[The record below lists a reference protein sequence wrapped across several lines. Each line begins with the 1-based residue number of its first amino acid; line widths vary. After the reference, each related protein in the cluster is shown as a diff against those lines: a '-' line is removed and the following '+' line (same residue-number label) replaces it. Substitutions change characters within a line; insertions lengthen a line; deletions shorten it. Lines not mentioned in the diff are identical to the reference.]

1 VKASSACEIGL
12 GLGLAGLLLILLL
25 QRLTVRRALR
35 PLETAREQIA
45 QLQQGQRSQLDAQV
59 PVELEPLVA
68 QINHLLAHTEDSL
81 NRSRNALGNLGHAL
95 KTPLAVLLSLAS
107 SPRLDGH
114 PEVRRM
120 LQEQLEQVQQRLNR
134 ELNRARLAGDALP
147 GVLFECDA
155 ELPGLLAT
163 LNMIHGQHLEL
174 SYQAPPGLRLPW
186 DREDLLELLGNLLDN
201 ACKWADA
208 QVRLSVEERP
218 QGFCLAVDD
227 DGPGIP
233 EARRDEVFG
242 RGTRLDE
249 QTHGHGLGLGIVRD
263 IVDACGGTLNLGES
277 EWGGLRVEIEL
288 PRR

>member
-1 VKASSACEIGL
+1 M
-12 GLGLAGLLLILLL
+12 
-25 QRLTVRRALR
+25 
-35 PLETAREQIA
+35 
-45 QLQQGQRSQLDAQV
+45 
-59 PVELEPLVA
+59 
-68 QINHLLAHTEDSL
+68 
-81 NRSRNALGNLGHAL
+81 